1 MTTPGSTLL
10 QDAASDSLTAV
21 QDASTAFD
29 SIWVNTDV
37 PTHIP
42 TGLEAF
48 MLSQDKIFVV
58 LGIVLIVWFGIAF
71 LLFRTDN
78 KLDKLEQALDDRVLD
93 D

>member
-1 MTTPGSTLL
+1 MMIRIPSLF
-10 QDAASDSLTAV
+10 QDAVSDSLATP
-21 QDASTAFD
+21 QDATAPFD

-58 LGIVLIVWFGIAF
+58 LGIVLIVWFGIVF
-71 LLFRTDN
+71 LLFRTDS